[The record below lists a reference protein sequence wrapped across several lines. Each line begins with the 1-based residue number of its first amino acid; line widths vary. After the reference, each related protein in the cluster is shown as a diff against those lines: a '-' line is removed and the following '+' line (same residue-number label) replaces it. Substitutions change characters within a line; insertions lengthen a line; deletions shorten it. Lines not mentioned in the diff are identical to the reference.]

1 MVAAGLAV
9 DARCPSHVAG
19 HHDQR
24 RLQQA
29 ALGQIL
35 QQGRECPVE
44 ERQQE
49 VFEQV
54 EVVLVRV
61 PVAGTL
67 GLGVDGDEGDAGFDQ
82 PPRQQHAGPERV
94 SSVAVAHRRRLLFEV
109 KREAR

>member
-1 MVAAGLAV
+1 MVAVGLAV

-61 PVAGTL
+61 PWPGPLVSVWTVTKVTPALTSRRASSTL
-67 GLGVDGDEGDAGFDQ
+67 A
-82 PPRQQHAGPERV
+82 PNV
-94 SSVAVAHRRRLLFEV
+94 SRP
-109 KREAR
+109 